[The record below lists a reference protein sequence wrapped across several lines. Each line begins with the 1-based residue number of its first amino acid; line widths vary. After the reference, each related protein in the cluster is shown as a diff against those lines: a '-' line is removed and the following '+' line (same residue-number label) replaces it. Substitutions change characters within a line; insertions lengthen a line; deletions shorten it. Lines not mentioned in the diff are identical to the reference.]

1 MQHSKVIAYFSRQLK
16 VYEKNY
22 LTQELELAAVV
33 FALKILRYSPYG
45 VYVDAFT
52 DNKSLLYLF
61 NKKDL
66 SLCQRRWL
74 ELLKDYDMSV
84 LHYHGKPMWL
94 WMHLVVS
101 SWAVCCISKKSKG
114 S

>member
-1 MQHSKVIAYFSRQLK
+1 M
-16 VYEKNY
+16 E
-22 LTQELELAAVV
+22 ELFYGVRVDV
-33 FALKILRYSPYG
+33 FA
-45 VYVDAFT
+45 DH
-52 DNKSLLYLF
+52 KSLQYVFTQREL
-61 NKKDL
+61 NIH
-66 SLCQRRWL
+66 QRRWL